1 MLRCTSTTTQET
13 TTTYTTIMSNE
24 TPNETSNENNS
35 PATPP
40 SSAPEPAP
48 EPSLISGTNTATSS
62 DWPTIANPTGWR
74 KSAEHLN
81 VAKEGLVGHCW
92 KALTVTTE
100 YPSIHTIH
108 GIQTDSH
115 QPFFI
120 EHSMDGEVW
129 TAVEGEF
136 TGDNQDVEQP
146 IEPFACRYTRMSWA
160 TTDGT
165 NGIHAQF
172 VGVEC
177 GDEGE
182 EEGGA
187 ESAESAESGEGG
199 SASPESL
206 PNSCENGGENGAE
219 CASSPSLPCIDS
231 AFSGACDALQ
241 EKVSGHLARVDASE
255 KEAEDKYRSEY
266 DEDRDDWEERLEEG
280 VRDFEKHYDEQM
292 ATLRETLRAKK
303 EAHEARLAEIEQAFL
318 TDRQAALDEAKQ
330 RMQDKLVDFEVDV
343 LGEQV

>member
-1 MLRCTSTTTQET
+1 
-13 TTTYTTIMSNE
+13 MSNE
-24 TPNETSNENNS
+24 ASNENNF

-40 SSAPEPAP
+40 SSARSSAPEPSP
-48 EPSLISGTNTATSS
+48 IPSLISGTNTASS
-62 DWPTIANPTGWR
+62 TDWPTMANPTGWS

-100 YPSIHTIH
+100 YPSIHTIR

-115 QPFFI
+115 QPFSI

-160 TTDGT
+160 TTGGT

-172 VGVEC
+172 VGVE
-177 GDEGE
+177 
-182 EEGGA
+182 GG
-187 ESAESAESGEGG
+187 AESGEGG

-206 PNSCENGGENGAE
+206 PNPCDKGENCGENSAE

-241 EKVSGHLARVDASE
+241 EKVSAHLARVEASE

-266 DEDRDDWEERLEEG
+266 DEDRDDWEERLQEG

-292 ATLRETLRAKK
+292 AKLRETLRIKK